1 MVWEG
6 IAAKVGLDAAKGGFE
21 TIQKSVSRRKY
32 KEYITA
38 AVAEL
43 LALDPDID
51 LAEAKLLAAHATG
64 VSPSAEFLR
73 AKTMLENTKTYAKRK
88 ARHKAPARRPAKRS
102 SKGRGDKKRAKRAG
116 GGA

>member
-6 IAAKVGLDAAKGGFE
+6 IAAKVGIDAAKGGFE
-21 TIQKSVSRRKY
+21 TIRKSVSKRKY

-64 VSPSAEFLR
+64 VPPSAEFLR
-73 AKTMLENTKTYAKRK
+73 AKTMLEKTKTYAKGKVRTK
-88 ARHKAPARRPAKRS
+88 TASRRTAKRS
-102 SKGRGDKKRAKRAG
+102 TKGQTPRKRAKR
-116 GGA
+116 

>member
-1 MVWEG
+1 MAWEG
-6 IAAKVGLDAAKGGFE
+6 IAAKVGIDAAKGGFE
-21 TIQKSVSRRKY
+21 TIRKSVSKKKY

-64 VSPSAEFLR
+64 VPPSVEFLR
-73 AKTMLENTKTYAKRK
+73 ARTMLEKTKTYAKAKAPRK
-88 ARHKAPARRPAKRS
+88 AARRGHAKRS
-102 SKGRGDKKRAKRAG
+102 VKRAAAKKGPKR
-116 GGA
+116 

>member
-21 TIQKSVSRRKY
+21 TIQKSVSKRKY
-32 KEYITA
+32 KAFISA

-51 LAEAKLLAAHATG
+51 LAEAKLLAAQATG
-64 VSPSAEFLR
+64 VPPSAEFLR
-73 AKTMLENTKTYAKRK
+73 AHTMLKKTKAYAKKKGRQKPAGRK
-88 ARHKAPARRPAKRS
+88 PAKRRS
-102 SKGRGDKKRAKRAG
+102 AKPRAKP
-116 GGA
+116 